1 MNISRKRSEYY
12 KRANKDLYKSGLCG
26 ITALFSVCIIAFVS
40 TILRIKTKSTLFL
53 IGLIRKIGEKTMKN
67 TEIKSIFMPAANRS
81 AAWSDKAAA
90 LIFFTIPQS

>member
-40 TILRIKTKSTLFL
+40 NIFYDSDNHKFYTVVGGKNEELPKTVASV
-53 IGLIRKIGEKTMKN
+53 IEE
-67 TEIKSIFMPAANRS
+67 EIYDDPVWYS
-81 AAWSDKAAA
+81 
-90 LIFFTIPQS
+90 LCFFDA